1 MQAHG
6 FRVHLLG
13 RLTYLSQGKSKPF
26 RSQARRLAVPFRFQ
40 DHRLL
45 ITLGDCHGRLLRS
58 FCLGDGGPTAPL
70 GGHLTRHRFLDLFRW
85 RNFPNLYR
93 RDLHPPA
100 LGHLVHSGLQEVVDL
115 IALGQHIIERNVT
128 HNRPES
134 RGGNPLRSPG
144 EVLDLDH
151 AGDWVKDSRI
161 DEKVDGDRRIVLRDT
176 GLVRDLQI
184 RLTEVHPNGP
194 IDDRND
200 DHKTRPLRPWEDFA
214 QTEDD
219 DALIFRDDL
228 DAGDQEDHN
237 HHDCDR
243 QFDGH
248 GDLLIPGD
256 LGVMAM
262 KQTSDGRN
270 DGSTVHETTSDV

>member
-1 MQAHG
+1 MSSWTTTSHHSS
-6 FRVHLLG
+6 R
-13 RLTYLSQGKSKPF
+13 KS
-26 RSQARRLAVPFRFQ
+26 
-40 DHRLL
+40 D
-45 ITLGDCHGRLLRS
+45 
-58 FCLGDGGPTAPL
+58 
-70 GGHLTRHRFLDLFRW
+70 
-85 RNFPNLYR
+85 
-93 RDLHPPA
+93 
-100 LGHLVHSGLQEVVDL
+100 VHSLPNAFLLSPNKPARKELNSIGKMNLVEGLVPMIFKVSRYCRLMVFESTSL
-115 IALGQHIIERNVT
+115 AASHIFLRARAN
-128 HNRPES
+128 PS
-134 RGGNPLRSPG
+134 AGNPLRSPG

-228 DAGDQEDHN
+228 DAGEQEDHN

-262 KQTSDGRN
+262 EQTSDGRN